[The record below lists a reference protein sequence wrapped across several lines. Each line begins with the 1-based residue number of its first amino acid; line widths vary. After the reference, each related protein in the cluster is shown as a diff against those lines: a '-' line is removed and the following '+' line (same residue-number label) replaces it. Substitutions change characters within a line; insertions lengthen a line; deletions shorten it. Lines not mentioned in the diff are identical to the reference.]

1 MVKRERKE
9 SRESVKSVI
18 NFLIEGCAQPIRS
31 IRPIRCQA
39 PFSSPKG
46 EGSYQA
52 PFSSPKGEGSC
63 PAAFFSEEL
72 ESSPL
77 GGS

>member
-1 MVKRERKE
+1 MLKRERKE
-9 SRESVKSVI
+9 PRESVKSVI
-18 NFLIEGCAQPIRS
+18 NFLIEAFAQPIRK
-31 IRPIRCQA
+31 IRLIRC
-39 PFSSPKG
+39 
-46 EGSYQA
+46 QA